1 MIVSRSSYEK
11 KRAEYEDIV
20 SRRIPDNSKAI
31 AAAREHGDLREN
43 SEFKMAKQDQ
53 SVLMAQKAQLERDL
67 ARARITDFADAS
79 TDQISVGTIVD
90 LRDIANGQ
98 AVRYT
103 VLGAWDSDPD
113 NHVIAY
119 KTPLGQ
125 ALLGRKVGE
134 HVKLKI
140 GGIQHEY
147 QVSGISRFAGA

>member
-1 MIVSRSSYEK
+1 MRLEIVSK
-11 KRAEYEDIV
+11 
-20 SRRIPDNSKAI
+20 RIPDNSKAI
-31 AAAREHGDLREN
+31 AVAREHGDLREN

-67 ARARITDFADAS
+67 ARARISDFADAT
-79 TDQISVGTIVD
+79 TDQVSVGTIVD
-90 LRDIANGQ
+90 LRDVTNGK

-140 GGIQHEY
+140 AGTNHEY
-147 QVSGISRFAGA
+147 QVAGIVRSADAKA

>member
-1 MIVSRSSYEK
+1 
-11 KRAEYEDIV
+11 
-20 SRRIPDNSKAI
+20 
-31 AAAREHGDLREN
+31 
-43 SEFKMAKQDQ
+43 MAKQDQ

-67 ARARITDFADAS
+67 ARARISDFAEAN
-79 TDQISVGTIVD
+79 TDQVSVGTIVD
-90 LRDIANGQ
+90 LRDVVNGH

-125 ALLGRKVGE
+125 ALLGKKVGE

-140 GGIQHEY
+140 AGTQHEY
-147 QVSGISRFAGA
+147 QLAGIARCVDGKA